1 MKNRDYYL
9 DQLKAVKDN
18 GFVKIILGVRRCG
31 KSTLLSLFQIFL
43 MESESVDTN
52 HIITLNF
59 ESFLFDEY
67 KDAKKLHEY
76 VGNKIKDKGHYYLFI
91 DEIQEVDLWAKAIN
105 SLRVTYSIDIYVTGS
120 NSKVFSGEY
129 LTYLSGRY
137 ISINMYPLSFD
148 EFTTFQDLSNDNE
161 VEYTNFLKSSFPAIV
176 LEKNENIAQ
185 QINIDLFQSIFERD
199 IMLRGKIRNE
209 SAFVKV
215 ARFVYENIGNIL
227 SVKSICDNLKSIGH
241 KIDVEAIDNY
251 LTLMCKAYCLY
262 QCQRYDIRG
271 KEILKTNGKYYT
283 IDFGLR
289 SGLVPNEDVNTGK
302 IFENF
307 IYLELIKKGYSVYV
321 GKVGREYEV
330 DFVAIKNDTK
340 IYVQVSESIL
350 DENTRFREIRP
361 FELINDK
368 YQKYLVT
375 KQKEIF
381 LFDSCIHIHW
391 IDFIKII

>member
-9 DQLKAVKDN
+9 DQLKLVKDN

-31 KSTLLSLFQIFL
+31 KSTLLSLFQNYLI
-43 MESESVDTN
+43 ESESADAE

-67 KDAKKLHEY
+67 KDAKKFHEY
-76 VGNKIKDKGHYYLFI
+76 VGNKIKDKQRYYLFI
-91 DEIQEVDLWAKAIN
+91 DEIQEVDLWAKVIN

-137 ISINMYPLSFD
+137 ISINMYPLSYSEFLMFKGLNNED
-148 EFTTFQDLSNDNE
+148 EE
-161 VEYTNFLKSSFPAIV
+161 EYTNFLKSSFPAIA
-176 LEKNENIAQ
+176 LETNENISRL
-185 QINIDLFQSIFERD
+185 IKVDLFQSIFERD

-209 SAFVKV
+209 SSFVKV

-227 SVKSICDNLKSIGH
+227 SVKSICDSLKSMGH

-289 SGLVPNEDVNTGK
+289 NGLVPNNDVNTGK

-321 GKVGREYEV
+321 GKVGREYEI
-330 DFVAIKNDTK
+330 DFVAIKNDVK
-340 IYVQVSESIL
+340 IYVQVSESII
-350 DENTRFREIRP
+350 DESTRSREIRP

-375 KQKEIF
+375 KQKEIYPF
-381 LFDSCIHIHW
+381 ETCMHLHW
-391 IDFIKII
+391 IDFLKTI